1 MTKVLNYFIILVHL
15 ALVTGPFFWKR
26 FNEVGD
32 RMQFQIYSAL
42 QQSAYTFFHVCKSSE
57 RKKKWNDRMMNIAAH
72 YLEIRLIKIL
82 AFDQH
87 KPSASTTGILSN
99 FFGIF
104 EFVEFRCRLP
114 NSGADGF
121 SYYLNHFK

>member
-1 MTKVLNYFIILVHL
+1 MHL

-57 RKKKWNDRMMNIAAH
+57 GKKKWNNITAH
-72 YLEIRLIKIL
+72 YLEIRQI
-82 AFDQH
+82 
-87 KPSASTTGILSN
+87 N
-99 FFGIF
+99 
-104 EFVEFRCRLP
+104 
-114 NSGADGF
+114 
-121 SYYLNHFK
+121 